1 MSRPAVTLLAACLLT
16 GLAAAPA
23 VAGQHQPGFAID
35 AVGFKSYFRYRIDA
49 GKRETG
55 ALRLV
60 NRSSR
65 PLSVLLSAVDITTA
79 ATGGLQYGTRRT
91 GGDGRWLA
99 LARRGV
105 RLPAGGVETVPFRLR
120 VPKRAEPGDHFAGI
134 VAINSADARAARRR
148 GGR

>member
-23 VAGQHQPGFAID
+23 AAGQHQPGFAID

-49 GKRETG
+49 GEREAG
-55 ALRLV
+55 ALRVV

-65 PLSVLLSAVDITTA
+65 PLSVLLSPVDVTAA
-79 ATGGLQYGTRRT
+79 ATGGLQSGIRRA
-91 GGDGRWLA
+91 GGDDGWLA

-105 RLPAGGVETVPFRLR
+105 RLPAGGVET
-120 VPKRAEPGDHFAGI
+120 AGI
-134 VAINSADARAARRR
+134 V
-148 GGR
+148 